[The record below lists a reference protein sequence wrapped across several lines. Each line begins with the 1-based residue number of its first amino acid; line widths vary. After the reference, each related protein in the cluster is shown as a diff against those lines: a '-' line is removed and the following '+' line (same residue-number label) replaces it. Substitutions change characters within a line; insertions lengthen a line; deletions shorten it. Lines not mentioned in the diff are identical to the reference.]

1 MSYTIKLAKKELIQ
15 PPSQVVKQLQYE
27 VIMGS
32 FAYGVSNNTS
42 DIDLYGFCIPSKDV
56 IFPHLRKEIIG
67 FDKPKKRFDQ
77 FQQHH
82 VIDQSFNPI
91 REYDIDIYNIVKYF
105 RLCAD
110 NNPNMIDSLFVPIRC
125 ITYMTPI
132 GELVRENRKLFLHRG
147 SWHRFKGYSYQMI
160 HKMKIKKSNPKSKR
174 YWVYEKYGFDVK
186 FAYHCVR
193 LLNEV
198 HQILTERD
206 IDLERNREQ
215 LKSIRRGEWKI
226 EEIEEH
232 FQRREKELQKAYDES
247 KLPYRPE
254 EDKIKELLL
263 NCLEHHFGSLS
274 NVIPKENK
282 TSDFIHELENLIFKY
297 KNS

>member
-1 MSYTIKLAKKELIQ
+1 MSYVIKLYKKDLIH
-15 PPSQVVKQLQYE
+15 PSIQVVKQLQYE

-42 DIDLYGFCIPSKDV
+42 DIDLYGFCIPPKDV

-67 FDKPKKRFDQ
+67 FDKPQKRFDQ

-82 VIDQSFNPI
+82 IEDQSYSPI
-91 REYDIDIYNIVKYF
+91 KEFDINIYNIVKYF

-110 NNPNMIDSLFVPIRC
+110 NNPNMIDSLFVPLRC
-125 ITYMTPI
+125 ITHITPV
-132 GELVRENRKLFLHRG
+132 GQMVRDHRKLFLHRG
-147 SWHRFKGYSYQMI
+147 AWHKFKGYSYNQI
-160 HKMKIKKSNPKSKR
+160 HKLKTKKANPKSKR
-174 YWVYEKYGFDVK
+174 YWMYEKYGFDVK
-186 FAYHCVR
+186 FGYHCVR

-198 HQILTERD
+198 HQILTEGD

-215 LKSIRRGEWKI
+215 LKSIRRGEWSIEDI
-226 EEIEEH
+226 EEY
-232 FQRREKELQKAYDES
+232 FQCREKELQKIYDKS
-247 KLPYRPE
+247 KLPYRPQ

-263 NCLEHHFGSLS
+263 NCLEQHFGNLS

-282 TSDFIHELENLIFKY
+282 TLDFIHEIENLIFKY
-297 KNS
+297 KN